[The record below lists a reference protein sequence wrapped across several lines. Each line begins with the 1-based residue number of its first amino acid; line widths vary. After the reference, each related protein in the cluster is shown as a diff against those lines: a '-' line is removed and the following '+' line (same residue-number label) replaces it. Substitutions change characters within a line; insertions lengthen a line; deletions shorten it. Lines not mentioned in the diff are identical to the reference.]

1 MCVQAQNSAAE
12 HAMQASDEVEL
23 PAANQAA
30 AAPIEVSTATEAA
43 EASCHNLEKPRRA
56 NTEQGKTWPTS
67 GVASAKSRVKE
78 GTASPMVQVLLLG
91 SQVLHTCMM
100 TTTCTALSTASY
112 DAADYAIKMQAAT
125 CREDISPLEYA
136 AMQLAHLLCGTLDL
150 HAVANL
156 LMNRTVQR
164 CKLKDPCWCQ
174 A

>member
-12 HAMQASDEVEL
+12 HAMQASDKVEL
-23 PAANQAA
+23 PAADQAA
-30 AAPIEVSTATEAA
+30 AAPMEVSTATEAA

-56 NTEQGKTWPTS
+56 NTEQGKAWPTS

-112 DAADYAIKMQAAT
+112 DAANYAVKMQAAT
-125 CREDISPLEYA
+125 CREDRGPLKYA
-136 AMQLAHLLCGTLDL
+136 AMQLADLLCVTSDL
-150 HAVANL
+150 YVVGNL
-156 LMNRTVQR
+156 LMNKHVQS
-164 CKLKDPCWCQ
+164 
-174 A
+174 

>member
-1 MCVQAQNSAAE
+1 M
-12 HAMQASDEVEL
+12 HALDEVEL
-23 PAANQAA
+23 PAADQAA

-112 DAADYAIKMQAAT
+112 DAAKYAIKMQAAT